1 MRYSALLLIGG
12 LAWAQSPA
20 ARQLYDQHCAAC
32 HGSDARGTA
41 RAPEL
46 VRARKLR
53 GRSTALVDALLAGG
67 RWKQAFTDG
76 RAVVLTR
83 P

>member
-1 MRYSALLLIGG
+1 VRYGF
-12 LAWAQSPA
+12 
-20 ARQLYDQHCAAC
+20 R
-32 HGSDARGTA
+32 
-41 RAPEL
+41 L
-46 VRARKLR
+46 VVLPLR

-76 RAVVLTR
+76 LAVVLTR